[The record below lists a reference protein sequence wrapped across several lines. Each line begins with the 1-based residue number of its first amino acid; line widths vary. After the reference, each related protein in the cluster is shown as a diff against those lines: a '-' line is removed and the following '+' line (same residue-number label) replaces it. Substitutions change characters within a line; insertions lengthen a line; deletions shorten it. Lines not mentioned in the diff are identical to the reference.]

1 MGFFPLL
8 KKASLDKNVLKN
20 YRPVSNLPF
29 LSKVLEKVIAKRL
42 DDYLAAC
49 NMQELYQS
57 AYTAHHSTETALLK
71 VKNDICK
78 FVDDQGA
85 AALVLLDLSAAF
97 DTIDHGILLRRLEAR
112 FGITGSALAW
122 IASYL
127 TDRKEVV
134 LIGES
139 KSNDRSLCYGVPQG
153 SVLGPLLF
161 TLYTSELGDVMRRFN
176 IQFHLYADDTQLYL
190 PFNPRDHC

>member
-1 MGFFPLL
+1 M
-8 KKASLDKNVLKN
+8 
-20 YRPVSNLPF
+20 R
-29 LSKVLEKVIAKRL
+29 
-42 DDYLAAC
+42 
-49 NMQELYQS
+49 ELYHS
-57 AYTAHHSTETALLK
+57 AYTEHHSTETALLK
-71 VKNDICK
+71 VKNGICK

-97 DTIDHGILLRRLEAR
+97 DTTDHGILLRRLEAR
-112 FGITGSALAW
+112 FGIIGSALAW
-122 IASYL
+122 ISSYL

-139 KSNDRSLCYGVPQG
+139 KSNDRSVCYGVPQG

-176 IQFHLYADDTQLYL
+176 IQFHL
-190 PFNPRDHC
+190 